1 MDLERLQ
8 ALPDASKITSGL
20 PAGGVSGG
28 SRQALSLE
36 PTTDVFPPQEINDLR
51 AALLRDL
58 SGRSSEVPLLI
69 QPVQPDAT
77 LPTEAPL
84 ANGMDDYARLQRRI
98 QLATL
103 ILSAFAVV
111 LAALLFDRS
120 TALSLAVGALA
131 GMLYMRM
138 LARSVA
144 RIGGDKRAVGKS
156 QLLVPI
162 VLVLAASRLPYL
174 EIVPSLVGFLLYKP
188 ALILQA
194 LTDR

>member
-1 MDLERLQ
+1 MDLGRLQ
-8 ALPDASKITSGL
+8 ALPDASKITSGMT
-20 PAGGVSGG
+20 AGGVLSG
-28 SRQALSLE
+28 SRQVVSPAS
-36 PTTDVFPPQEINDLR
+36 TVVFPPQEINDLR
-51 AALLRDL
+51 ATLLRDL

-69 QPVQPDAT
+69 QPVEPVAAPQ
-77 LPTEAPL
+77 TEAIL
-84 ANGMDDYARLQRRI
+84 ANGMEDYTRLQRRI
-98 QLATL
+98 LLATL

-111 LAALLFDRS
+111 VAAFLFDRS

-131 GMLYMRM
+131 GMLYMRL

-144 RIGGDKRAVGKS
+144 RIGGDKRSVGKS

-162 VLVLAASRLPYL
+162 VLVLAASRLPFL

>member
-1 MDLERLQ
+1 M
-8 ALPDASKITSGL
+8 T
-20 PAGGVSGG
+20 AGGVSNG
-28 SRQALSLE
+28 SRQVLSSE
-36 PTTDVFPPQEINDLR
+36 STVVFPPQEINDLR

-69 QPVQPDAT
+69 QPVEPVAAPQ
-77 LPTEAPL
+77 TEATL
-84 ANGMDDYARLQRRI
+84 ANGMEDYTRLQRRI
-98 QLATL
+98 LLATL

-111 LAALLFDRS
+111 VASFLFDRS

-131 GMLYMRM
+131 GMLYMRL

-144 RIGGDKRAVGKS
+144 RIGGDKRSVGKS

-162 VLVLAASRLPYL
+162 VLVLAASRLPFL

>member
-1 MDLERLQ
+1 MDLGRLQ
-8 ALPDASKITSGL
+8 ALPDASKITSGMT
-20 PAGGVSGG
+20 AGGVSSG
-28 SRQALSLE
+28 SRQVLSTE
-36 PTTDVFPPQEINDLR
+36 TTVVFPPQEINDLR

-69 QPVQPDAT
+69 KPVEPVAAPQ
-77 LPTEAPL
+77 TEATL
-84 ANGMDDYARLQRRI
+84 ANGMEDYTRLQRRI
-98 QLATL
+98 LLATL

-111 LAALLFDRS
+111 VASFLFDRS

-131 GMLYMRM
+131 GMLYMRL

-144 RIGGDKRAVGKS
+144 RIGGDKRSVGKS

-162 VLVLAASRLPYL
+162 VLVLAASRLPFL

>member
-1 MDLERLQ
+1 MDLGRLQ
-8 ALPDASKITSGL
+8 ALPDASKITSGMT
-20 PAGGVSGG
+20 AGGVSSG
-28 SRQALSLE
+28 SRQVLSSE
-36 PTTDVFPPQEINDLR
+36 STVVFPPQEINDLR

-69 QPVQPDAT
+69 QPVEPVAAPQ
-77 LPTEAPL
+77 TEATL
-84 ANGMDDYARLQRRI
+84 ANGMEDYTRLQRRI
-98 QLATL
+98 LLATL

-111 LAALLFDRS
+111 VASFLFDRS

-131 GMLYMRM
+131 GMLYMRL

-144 RIGGDKRAVGKS
+144 RIGGDKRSVGKS

-162 VLVLAASRLPYL
+162 VLVLAASRLPFL

>member
-1 MDLERLQ
+1 MDLGRLQ
-8 ALPDASKITSGL
+8 ALPDASKITSGMT
-20 PAGGVSGG
+20 AGGVSSG
-28 SRQALSLE
+28 SRQVLSTE
-36 PTTDVFPPQEINDLR
+36 TTVVFPPQEINDLR
-51 AALLRDL
+51 VALLRDL

-69 QPVQPDAT
+69 QPVEPVAAPQ
-77 LPTEAPL
+77 TEATL
-84 ANGMDDYARLQRRI
+84 ANGMEDYTRLQRRI
-98 QLATL
+98 LLATL

-111 LAALLFDRS
+111 VASFLFDRS

-131 GMLYMRM
+131 GMLYMRL

-144 RIGGDKRAVGKS
+144 RIGGDKRSVGKS

-162 VLVLAASRLPYL
+162 VLVLAASRLPFL

>member
-8 ALPDASKITSGL
+8 ALPDASKITSGMT
-20 PAGGVSGG
+20 AGGVSGG
-28 SRQALSLE
+28 SRQALSPE

-58 SGRSSEVPLLI
+58 SGRSSAVPLLI
-69 QPVQPDAT
+69 QPVQPDPT
-77 LPTEAPL
+77 LPAEAPL
-84 ANGMDDYARLQRRI
+84 ANGMDDYVRLQRRI

>member
-8 ALPDASKITSGL
+8 ALPDASKITSGR
-20 PAGGVSGG
+20 PAGGVSGDF
-28 SRQALSLE
+28 RQALSPE

-58 SGRSSEVPLLI
+58 SGRSSAVPLLI
-69 QPVQPDAT
+69 QPVQPDPT
-77 LPTEAPL
+77 LPAEAPL
-84 ANGMDDYARLQRRI
+84 ANGMDDYVRLQRRI

-162 VLVLAASRLPYL
+162 VLVLAASRLPVL

-194 LTDR
+194 LTYR

>member
-1 MDLERLQ
+1 MDLGRLQ
-8 ALPDASKITSGL
+8 AHPDASKITSGMT
-20 PAGGVSGG
+20 AGGVSSG
-28 SRQALSLE
+28 SRQVLSTE
-36 PTTDVFPPQEINDLR
+36 TTVVFPPQEINDLR

-69 QPVQPDAT
+69 QPVEPVAAPQ
-77 LPTEAPL
+77 TEATL
-84 ANGMDDYARLQRRI
+84 ANGMEDYTRLQRRI
-98 QLATL
+98 LLATL

-111 LAALLFDRS
+111 VASFLFDRS
-120 TALSLAVGALA
+120 TALSLAVGAMA
-131 GMLYMRM
+131 GMLYTRL

-144 RIGGDKRAVGKS
+144 RIGGDKRSVGKS

-162 VLVLAASRLPYL
+162 VLVLAASRLPFL

>member
-1 MDLERLQ
+1 MDLGRLQ
-8 ALPDASKITSGL
+8 ALPDASKITSGMT
-20 PAGGVSGG
+20 AGGVSSG
-28 SRQALSLE
+28 SRQVLSTE
-36 PTTDVFPPQEINDLR
+36 TTVVFPPQEINDLR

-69 QPVQPDAT
+69 QPVEPVAAPQ
-77 LPTEAPL
+77 TEATL
-84 ANGMDDYARLQRRI
+84 ANGMEDYTRLQRRI
-98 QLATL
+98 LLATL

-111 LAALLFDRS
+111 VASFLLDRS

-131 GMLYMRM
+131 GMLYMRL

-144 RIGGDKRAVGKS
+144 RIGGDKRSVGKS

-162 VLVLAASRLPYL
+162 VLVLAASRLPFL

>member
-1 MDLERLQ
+1 MDLGRLQ
-8 ALPDASKITSGL
+8 ALPDASKITSGMT
-20 PAGGVSGG
+20 AGGVSNG
-28 SRQALSLE
+28 SRQVVSPAS
-36 PTTDVFPPQEINDLR
+36 TVVFPPHDINDLR
-51 AALLRDL
+51 ATLLRDL

-69 QPVQPDAT
+69 QPVEPVTAPQ
-77 LPTEAPL
+77 TEATL
-84 ANGMDDYARLQRRI
+84 ANGMEDYARLQRRI
-98 QLATL
+98 LLATL

-111 LAALLFDRS
+111 LAAFLFDRS

-131 GMLYMRM
+131 GMLYMRL

-144 RIGGDKRAVGKS
+144 RIGGDKRSVGKS

-162 VLVLAASRLPYL
+162 VLVLAASRLPFL